1 MSHIDPLDSS
11 LLLLLQ
17 VGWLRINEKTGYMS
31 PVGGS
36 YGKLQPQGRTYRGGS
51 SAEQERGADMQESRT
66 NMTNKPGEL
75 GCLACW
81 LA

>member
-31 PVGGS
+31 PVEVLMVNYS
-36 YGKLQPQGRTYRGGS
+36 PRGGLIEAALLQS
-51 SAEQERGADMQESRT
+51 RREELTCRSQEQT
-66 NMTNKPGEL
+66 
-75 GCLACW
+75 
-81 LA
+81 